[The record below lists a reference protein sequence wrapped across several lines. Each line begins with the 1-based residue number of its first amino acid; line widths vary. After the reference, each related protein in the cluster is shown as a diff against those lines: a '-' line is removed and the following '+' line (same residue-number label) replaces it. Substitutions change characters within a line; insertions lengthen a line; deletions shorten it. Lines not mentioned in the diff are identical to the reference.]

1 MWKPDGRYWFGVAVP
16 FRFAICNE
24 LFKERSFARTCG
36 QLHDLGYTGLE
47 IAPFT
52 LRQNA
57 AELTPG
63 DRKNLGS
70 AMREAGLHFVG
81 LHWLLVGPA
90 GLHATTADE
99 NTRTRTWNYIRSL
112 IDLSADL
119 AAETADK
126 ETVMVFGSPKQRSTV
141 DGMPPDEAVSLF
153 IQELAEVAP
162 QAEERGVKILVE
174 PLSPDQTDVVTT
186 LSEAVSIVKKI
197 GSPAVQ
203 TMFDVHNAVRER
215 EPHTRLIHTFAGYI
229 RHVHVNEFDGREPGT
244 GDYDFGGLLS
254 TLSAIDYAGWV
265 SLEAFDFSRDPV
277 EVAGRSIRHLKSS
290 LPAAYAQS
298 L

>member
-1 MWKPDGRYWFGVAVP
+1 MAAP
-16 FRFAICNE
+16 FRFALCNE
-24 LFKERSFARTCG
+24 LFQDRSFAETCG
-36 QLHDLGYTGLE
+36 QLRDLGYTGLE

-52 LRQNA
+52 LGRNA
-57 AELTPG
+57 ADLPPG
-63 DRKNLGS
+63 ERKTLGS
-70 AMREAGLHFVG
+70 AMQDAGLHFVG
-81 LHWLLVGPA
+81 LHWLLLGPT
-90 GLHATTADE
+90 GLHATTAHE
-99 NTRTRTWNYIRSL
+99 NTRARTWNYIRSL

-126 ETVMVFGSPKQRSTV
+126 ESVMVFGSPKQRSTV
-141 DGMPPDEAVSLF
+141 DGMPPGEAVRVF
-153 IQELAEVAP
+153 TDELANVAP
-162 QAEERGVKILVE
+162 QAEDRGVKILVE

-186 LSEAVSIVKKI
+186 LSEAVAIVNKI

-215 EPHTRLIHTFAGYI
+215 EPHTRLIREFADFI
-229 RHVHVNEFDGREPGT
+229 QHVHVNEFDGREPGT

-277 EVAGRSIRHLKSS
+277 EVAGGSIRHLKGS
-290 LPAAYAQS
+290 LPAAYAQT